1 MIDTPQIVQTEP
13 QLMAYIHV
21 TVPRDKIREV
31 MGPGLAEIH
40 ATLAAQGIV
49 AAGPSL
55 THHLRNPSDIFD
67 FEIGVPVKQKVAPAG
82 RVKPGELPTVTVAR
96 TVYHGPYEALGA
108 GWGEFQAWIADNG
121 YESAVDLWERYL
133 SGPESGSDPSQW
145 RTELNR
151 PVTKK

>member
-21 TVPRDKIREV
+21 TVPREKIREV

-40 ATLAAQGIV
+40 SSLAAQGI
-49 AAGPSL
+49 AASGPCF
-55 THHLRNPSDIFD
+55 THHLHNPTDIFD

-82 RVKPGELPTVTVAR
+82 RVKPGEWLAVIVAR
-96 TVYHGPYEALGA
+96 TVYHGPYELLGA

-121 YESAVDLWERYL
+121 YASAVDLWERYL
-133 SGPESGSDPSQW
+133 SGAESGSDPSQW

-151 PVTKK
+151 PVTRK